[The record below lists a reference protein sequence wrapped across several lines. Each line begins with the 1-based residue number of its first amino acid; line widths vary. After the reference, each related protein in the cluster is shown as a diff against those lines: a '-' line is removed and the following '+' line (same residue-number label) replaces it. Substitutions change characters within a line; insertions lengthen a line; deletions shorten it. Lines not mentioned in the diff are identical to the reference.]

1 MRIILIV
8 AASVLASAALAQT
21 SPSPPPNDKPR
32 VSGDLTGNNWRK
44 TWKLGPD
51 RYAFE
56 GVSGG
61 CHYSGTVT
69 PSGYH
74 YDRSC

>member
-1 MRIILIV
+1 MRIMLIA
-8 AASVLASAALAQT
+8 AASVLASAAVAQT
-21 SPSPPPNDKPR
+21 SPSPSDRQNT
-32 VSGDLTGNNWRK
+32 SGHVVGKDWRR

-56 GVSGG
+56 GMSGG

>member
-1 MRIILIV
+1 MRGFLI
-8 AASVLASAALAQT
+8 AASLLASMALAQA
-21 SPSPPPNDKPR
+21 SPAPPPNDKQNAGGHAAD
-32 VSGDLTGNNWRK
+32 GDWRK

-56 GVSGG
+56 GMSGG

>member
-1 MRIILIV
+1 MRIILIA
-8 AASVLASAALAQT
+8 AASVLANAAVAQT
-21 SPSPPPNDKPR
+21 TPPNDKPNTNGHA
-32 VSGDLTGNNWRK
+32 VAKDWRK

-56 GVSGG
+56 GMAGG

>member
-1 MRIILIV
+1 MRIIPIAL
-8 AASVLASAALAQT
+8 AFVLASAALAQA
-21 SPSPPPNDKPR
+21 SPPSDKQNA
-32 VSGDLTGNNWRK
+32 SGHAAGKDWRR
-44 TWKLGPD
+44 TWQLGPD

-56 GVSGG
+56 GMSGG

>member
-1 MRIILIV
+1 MRIILIAV
-8 AASVLASAALAQT
+8 ASVMAGAALAQT
-21 SPSPPPNDKPR
+21 SSNDKPDA
-32 VSGDLTGNNWRK
+32 SGVAAGKDWRK

-56 GVSGG
+56 GMAGG

>member
-1 MRIILIV
+1 MRIILIA
-8 AASVLASAALAQT
+8 AASVLAGAALAQT
-21 SPSPPPNDKPR
+21 SPPPNDTQHA
-32 VSGDLTGNNWRK
+32 SGNATGGDWRK

-61 CHYSGTVT
+61 CHYSGAVT

>member
-1 MRIILIV
+1 MRIILIA

-21 SPSPPPNDKPR
+21 SPPPNDTQQ
-32 VSGDLTGNNWRK
+32 VSGNATGDWRK

>member
-1 MRIILIV
+1 MRIILIA
-8 AASVLASAALAQT
+8 AASVLAHAAMAQT
-21 SPSPPPNDKPR
+21 APPPTDQP
-32 VSGDLTGNNWRK
+32 VGGHAGGDWRK

-56 GVSGG
+56 GMAGG

-74 YDRSC
+74 YDRTC